1 MAEFAKTQGVYCVM
15 ESLRDDESNIVNSL
29 ETAKKMYRDVGHPHL
44 KMMVDSIA
52 TGAAG
57 ETLDDWFDAFGK
69 DLIHMHFL
77 DGDPYL
83 HNVWGDGN
91 TPLEAQL
98 ETMNHRGFTGY
109 LVQEIADEKY
119 FDNPFDADIRNMR
132 VLERFIEE

>member
-1 MAEFAKTQGVYCVM
+1 
-15 ESLRDDESNIVNSL
+15 
-29 ETAKKMYRDVGHPHL
+29 
-44 KMMVDSIA
+44 MMVDSIA

-98 ETMNHRGFTGY
+98 ETMNRRGFTGY

-132 VLERFIEE
+132 VLERFIEEYRKSIERRKQ